1 MSINY
6 FDLLQ
11 EKELKKIHEKLFY
24 SYEHRHYDEVNENSL
39 FLKLSIH
46 LFGISKE
53 LDPEDEELINRLKTL
68 IIQNS
73 NSEIYLGIIYIVINE
88 INKNENVNH
97 LVFKVGK
104 KKAIL
109 RNALEYDNYNYDNDN
124 NDSNNFNCV
133 FIDTWC
139 CVYQNWED
147 YLHNN
152 KLPPCHM
159 CYPING
165 VYKMEKKH
173 LNLVVT
179 KKSPSTVE
187 KMFSFG
193 DEIAPMCE
201 KIGLG
206 LTLPSLFFP
215 YLTLLPKIGR
225 TLITVSNSYEVC
237 RGVQKL
243 KARFDH
249 NQSLTDDD
257 TCKEWLSL
265 ALNTSN
271 VLFKPAPITACAS
284 YIVKHHAYRFI
295 IPVIK
300 DFTFVV
306 SVLVEGCWEITNK
319 FIKVCCHVYN
329 VVISKDMAER
339 VIKIIHMM
347 GIKVLTIGYI
357 KLNKNIY
364 DFLYVTEDGAPF
376 RKLLEYVLGPRLY
389 SLYKFMLVTESLET
403 SVIKLQKCINLE
415 TGNLSQKIDSVT
427 QEFEEFWSTYKK
439 ILAEKKKLICDHTLK
454 FDYKPNKDC
463 SNSKLEPLNF
473 LELFG
478 IRSLVRDTA
487 EKFGYDQTNEEIA
500 EKEKLI
506 FDKFKLID
514 SSKNLHE
521 YFIQLQAFCQ
531 HVLLK
536 FSKYQQSGETYY
548 TQPNTKNFLF
558 SVSLEISDEELKE
571 IKSDF
576 ENKIKSEDMYN
587 FQDLKWENIELFDY
601 PSNGLNEYD
610 YLKYASKVSNCK
622 FYKRNS
628 RIIRLSNN
636 FTIVQQEFKNPVY
649 IFEKKDDIHSLGFAL
664 IVKK

>member
-133 FIDTWC
+133 FIDIWC
-139 CVYQNWED
+139 RVYQNWED

-152 KLPPCHM
+152 KLPQCHM

-165 VYKMEKKH
+165 VYEIVEKS
-173 LNLVVT
+173 LNLIVR
-179 KKSPSTVE
+179 KNSCNKVE
-187 KMFSFG
+187 EMLSFC
-193 DEIAPMCE
+193 DNIAPVCE
-201 KIGLG
+201 MVGLG
-206 LTLPSLFFP
+206 LTLFSGFVPKHQKSLQD
-215 YLTLLPKIGR
+215 IGQSLR
-225 TLITVSNSYEVC
+225 TVSNSYEAC
-237 RGVQKL
+237 RRVQKL
-243 KARFDH
+243 KDRFDH

-271 VLFKPAPITACAS
+271 ILLNPGPSTACAS
-284 YIVKHHAYRFI
+284 FMIKHYGYRFI

-329 VVISKDMAER
+329 VIISKDMAER
-339 VIKIIHMM
+339 VIKIIYMM
-347 GIKVLTIGYI
+347 GVKILTIGNF

-364 DFLYVTEDGAPF
+364 DLLYVTEEGASF
-376 RKLLEYVLGPRLY
+376 RKLLEYVLGSRLY
-389 SLYKFMLVTESLET
+389 LLYESMLAKKSLEI
-403 SVIKLQKCINLE
+403 SVIKLQRCIDLELYNLKE
-415 TGNLSQKIDSVT
+415 EIGSVT
-427 QEFEEFWSTYKK
+427 QEFEEFWSTCKK
-439 ILAEKKKLICDHTLK
+439 ILADGKKLICNYTLK

-478 IRSLVRDTA
+478 IQFLVRDTA
-487 EKFGYDQTNEEIA
+487 EKFEYNQTKEEVRD
-500 EKEKLI
+500 KEKQI
-506 FDKFKLID
+506 IDKFKLID
-514 SSKNLHE
+514 SSNNLNE
-521 YFIQLQAFCQ
+521 YFIQLQIFCA
-531 HVLLK
+531 HLL
-536 FSKYQQSGETYY
+536 SKYQETEEIFY
-548 TQPNTKNFLF
+548 TQSKNYVF
-558 SVSLEISDEELKE
+558 SKSLEISDEELNKMKKDFEKE
-571 IKSDF
+571 IEFK
-576 ENKIKSEDMYN
+576 ERNN
-587 FQDLKWENIELFDY
+587 CQDLKWENIELFDY